1 MSNNIRFKLKDIE
14 KFHIPR
20 WNELPDIDLYVDQ
33 VISLF
38 DNYLSKYIDNDS
50 QDESSSILT
59 KTMINNYVKLSLL
72 KPPTKK
78 KYGKEQVATVFVIGI
93 LKQVYSINEIQN
105 LIRFAIKTT
114 SLDIAYN
121 RFCEFLEESINS
133 IFFGQKTYDNN
144 EKLSH
149 AEYIQKC
156 VVHTFA
162 NKLYVQK
169 ILLNK

>member
-59 KTMINNYVKLSLL
+59 KTMINNYVKLGLL

-78 KYGKEQVATVFVIGI
+78 KYGKEQVATVLVIGI

-105 LIRFAIKTT
+105 LIRFAIKVAT
-114 SLDIAYN
+114 
-121 RFCEFLEESINS
+121 
-133 IFFGQKTYDNN
+133 
-144 EKLSH
+144 
-149 AEYIQKC
+149 
-156 VVHTFA
+156 
-162 NKLYVQK
+162 
-169 ILLNK
+169 LLVSS